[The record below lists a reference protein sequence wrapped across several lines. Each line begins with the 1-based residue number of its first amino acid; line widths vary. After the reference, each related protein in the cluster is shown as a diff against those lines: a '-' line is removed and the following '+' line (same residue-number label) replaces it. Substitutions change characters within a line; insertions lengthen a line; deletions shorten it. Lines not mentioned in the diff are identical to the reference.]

1 MERFQA
7 NLSRLLEEEDQQLTL
22 RILEAVSFVFS
33 SNFQRFIT
41 RVCGRQEERRK
52 CVQRDKKK
60 STAGVEEMK
69 RLNEKS
75 KCVLKREKESLE
87 LEKAKRLEMERQ
99 VLPEKKQQLE
109 ALERELVEAE
119 TADRLLEKE
128 LEAGRRKLSATR
140 QKLEEQQG
148 KLAQARGRL
157 DQGHRQR
164 DSNQAQKLLQV
175 SYVGPADLLR

>member
-75 KCVLKREKESLE
+75 KCVLKREKE
-87 LEKAKRLEMERQ
+87 
-99 VLPEKKQQLE
+99 
-109 ALERELVEAE
+109 LVEAE

>member
-1 MERFQA
+1 
-7 NLSRLLEEEDQQLTL
+7 
-22 RILEAVSFVFS
+22 
-33 SNFQRFIT
+33 
-41 RVCGRQEERRK
+41 
-52 CVQRDKKK
+52 
-60 STAGVEEMK
+60 MK